1 MPLDGFAVNH
11 KASGSLDMRFLTT
24 KRGNFHASKCPKG
37 DDFRGTLIE
46 QALHLAKAP
55 PFTDI
60 SIKMRALS
68 VNLNEVLPQ
77 ITVMHHCIYQKRP
90 ARSASL
96 FA

>member
-60 SIKMRALS
+60 SIKMKALS
-68 VNLNEVLPQ
+68 VNRLLKKCRLRTNGPKIRLCP
-77 ITVMHHCIYQKRP
+77 
-90 ARSASL
+90 
-96 FA
+96 